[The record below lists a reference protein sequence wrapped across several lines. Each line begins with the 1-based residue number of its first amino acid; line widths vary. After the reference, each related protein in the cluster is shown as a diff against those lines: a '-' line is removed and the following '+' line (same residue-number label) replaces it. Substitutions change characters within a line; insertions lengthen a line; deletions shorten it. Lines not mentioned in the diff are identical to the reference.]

1 VQNPK
6 KAAFNV
12 KDYHHATIELVQEA
26 VRKAIEKLILAET
39 LKFKAAPGIIKEI
52 KSSMDT
58 KLTHWGLVILRIK
71 LGKF

>member
-39 LKFKAAPGIIKEI
+39 LKFKAAPGI
-52 KSSMDT
+52 
-58 KLTHWGLVILRIK
+58 K